1 MTSTPSNGPR
11 RIRRLSRLIVIA
23 ALATGALGA
32 CGEDE
37 PSGAGGAS
45 GGATRTVEI
54 EASEYAF
61 AGDPGDEIV
70 AGETIQFIVS
80 NVGELRHE
88 MQVLDGEGKL
98 LDRTGEI
105 PAGGR
110 DQVTVTFAE
119 AGTYQVI
126 CDIDDHLSRGQ
137 RAQFVVAESPS

>member
-1 MTSTPSNGPR
+1 MFAAGG
-11 RIRRLSRLIVIA
+11 IA
-23 ALATGALGA
+23 A
-32 CGEDE
+32 CGEDD
-37 PSGAGGAS
+37 PSGSGGAS
-45 GGATRTVEI
+45 DGATRVVEI
-54 EASEYAF
+54 EAAEYSF
-61 AGDPGDEIV
+61 AGDPGDDIV
-70 AGETIQFIVS
+70 AGETIQFVVT

-119 AGTYQVI
+119 PGTYQVI

-137 RAQFVVAESPS
+137 RANFVVADATP